1 MADSG
6 RRSAIIGC
14 VGVLCLAVYWAAMF
28 FPPIA
33 NILPESSLGKF
44 VAFGI
49 FLAGV
54 PSTIVAAIGG
64 SKWWCVAVAAGA
76 ITLWDIYTRF
86 GRVLT

>member
-1 MADSG
+1 
-6 RRSAIIGC
+6 
-14 VGVLCLAVYWAAMF
+14 MF
-28 FPPIA
+28 FPQIA

-44 VAFGI
+44 VVFGI

-54 PSTIVAAIGG
+54 PLTIVAAIVG
-64 SKWWCVAVAAGA
+64 SKWWWAAVAAGAGA